1 MTEERKTRFSWRA
14 LASVLIGVAFLVMG
28 VSGTILFVSPPGR
41 VANWSDWRM
50 IGYSKHEWAD
60 LHIAFGVMFVLAAV
74 LHLILNIRPL
84 ISYFRNRLTRHIG
97 LRREWIAALL
107 LSGLVFLGTRYDVP
121 PVSSLLSFGESV
133 KRSWEEPTAAAPI
146 PHAELLTLKELAE
159 KAGVTLEQ
167 ATERLTKQELKGVSG
182 DIVVSE
188 LATQNNT
195 TPLRVYQIV
204 QDLPARGPG
213 AGRHGAAE
221 NSEDKGAGKV
231 GAGEHRG
238 VGGGMGGGMGGGWG
252 GGGGG
257 GGPGG
262 GAGRMTLTE
271 FCQSRGLDP
280 AEALTRLE
288 AAGMKAAEGKTVR
301 DIAIDNGFSRPFEI
315 IEIIEGRA
323 SK

>member
-1 MTEERKTRFSWRA
+1 MTDERKTRFSWRA

-28 VSGTILFVSPPGR
+28 VSGTILFISPPGR
-41 VANWSDWRM
+41 GANWSDWRM

-60 LHIAFGVMFVLAAV
+60 LHIAFGVMFVLAAI

-84 ISYFRNRLTRHIG
+84 ISYFRNRMTRHIG

-121 PVSSLLSFGESV
+121 PVSSLLNFGESV
-133 KRSWEEPTAAAPI
+133 KRGWEEPTVAAPI
-146 PHAELLTLKELAE
+146 PHAELLSLKELAE

-167 ATERLTKQELKGVSG
+167 ATERLTKQEMKGITG
-182 DIVVSE
+182 DIVVAE

-195 TPLRVYQIV
+195 TPQRVYQIV
-204 QDLPARGPG
+204 QDLPARG
-213 AGRHGAAE
+213 AGRHGGTE
-221 NSEDKGAGKV
+221 EGGGKGSGK
-231 GAGEHRG
+231 GGDGEHRG
-238 VGGGMGGGMGGGWG
+238 AGGGMGGGMGGGWGG

-271 FCQSRGLDP
+271 FCQSRGIDP
-280 AEALTRLE
+280 AEALARLE

-301 DIAIDNGFSRPFEI
+301 DIASDNGLSRPFKI